1 MNSKN
6 SFKIFFISS
15 IRNIIKSD
23 LVKRLFILQQLYSK
37 NKNPM
42 NFKQFT
48 SLSIENSK
56 VLLYLTLVAQGI
68 FKFNL
73 TKLRSSTDLNN
84 KEIFKVFKYLE
95 DFKIIS
101 FIIDPAQ
108 GTIFLQIFNTTIDLL
123 LFHWTIPTLID
134 FNSIVFSN
142 NPEIMHYA
150 VNQLYRNLGKY
161 DETTMR
167 PFFDSAIAI
176 VPIPI
181 PDETKKARADKKERS
196 DYRRLRDEKV
206 KNIVDIFYTRL
217 QKNIPIVLT
226 EKLRKIELMKSKEF
240 IEQYPE
246 FPTEYIDEGIQWFL
260 NHIFWG
266 NIITNISLLT
276 KHFPKFLAQKG
287 IKKTKSKI
295 KFV

>member
-1 MNSKN
+1 
-6 SFKIFFISS
+6 
-15 IRNIIKSD
+15 
-23 LVKRLFILQQLYSK
+23 
-37 NKNPM
+37 M

-73 TKLRSSTDLNN
+73 SKLRASTDLNN

-108 GTIFLQIFNTTIDLL
+108 GTIFLQIFDTTIDLL

-134 FNSIVFSN
+134 FNLIVFNN
-142 NPEIMHYA
+142 NPAIMHYA

-161 DETTMR
+161 DEITMR
-167 PFFDSAIAI
+167 PFFDSSIPI
-176 VPIPI
+176 TPIPI
-181 PDETKKARADKKERS
+181 PDELKKAKADKKERS
-196 DYRRLRDEKV
+196 GYRKLRDEKI
-206 KNIVDIFYTRL
+206 KAIVNVFYTRL

-226 EKLRKIELMKSKEF
+226 EKLRRVELMKAKEF
-240 IEQYPE
+240 VEQYPE
-246 FPTEYIDEGIQWFL
+246 FPIEYINEGIQWFL
-260 NHIFWG
+260 SHVFWE

>member
-1 MNSKN
+1 
-6 SFKIFFISS
+6 
-15 IRNIIKSD
+15 
-23 LVKRLFILQQLYSK
+23 
-37 NKNPM
+37 M
-42 NFKQFT
+42 NFKQFS

-56 VLLYLTLVAQGI
+56 ILLYLTLVAQGI

-73 TKLRSSTDLNN
+73 SKLRSSTDLNN
-84 KEIFKVFKYLE
+84 KEIFKVFKYLD

-101 FIIDPAQ
+101 FIIDPEK

-134 FNSIVFSN
+134 FNLIVFEN
-142 NPEIMHYA
+142 NPAIMHYA

-161 DETTMR
+161 DEATMK
-167 PFFDSAIAI
+167 PFFDSGISI

-181 PDETKKARADKKERS
+181 PDEEIRAKAQKKERS
-196 DYRRLRDEKV
+196 EYRKLRDEKT
-206 KNIVDIFYTRL
+206 KAIVEIFYTRL

-226 EKLRKIELMKSKEF
+226 EKLRKVELMKAKEF
-240 IEQYPE
+240 VEQYPE
-246 FPTEYIDEGIQWFL
+246 FPVDYINEGIQWFL
-260 NHIFWG
+260 DHVFWG
-266 NIITNISLLT
+266 SIITNISLLT

-287 IKKTKSKI
+287 IKKIKSKI